1 MGTSSGAYELNHE
14 RANVI
19 LMHAC
24 TSYGEQMATHANSVL
39 LVKWNQDERTNYVE
53 LHVIGEIPGPAH
65 TL

>member
-1 MGTSSGAYELNHE
+1 
-14 RANVI
+14 
-19 LMHAC
+19 MHAC
-24 TSYGEQMATHANSVL
+24 SSYGEQMATHANSVL